1 MSDRC
6 DVSGKKV
13 KGFSVIMNHVEESNI
28 CSTCFDKLGGMKV
41 LKKYES
47 KNEVQQ
53 EREMYIT
60 KAKELSFPENVV
72 QSMELHFE
80 NKKKDIIS
88 KEEILQH
95 IVTTTPNLEGYKIE
109 EYLGIVA
116 DQCVL
121 GTGMFSGLDASI
133 ADLTGSESSA
143 YSEKL
148 DLARQAAQIRA
159 IRKSMKLGGNAIVG
173 ANLEFSVFPN
183 AMIGIIFKG
192 TAVKVKKIENE

>member
-6 DVSGKKV
+6 DVCGKKA
-13 KGFSVIMNHVEESNI
+13 KGFSVIMNHVQQSNI

-47 KNEVQQ
+47 KVDVE
-53 EREMYIT
+53 EDRKKYIA
-60 KAKELSFPENVV
+60 KAKELSFPENVI
-72 QSMELHFE
+72 QNMELHFE
-80 NKKKDIIS
+80 EKAKEVFS
-88 KEEILQH
+88 KEEILNYL
-95 IVTTTPNLEGYKIE
+95 VTTTPSLEGYKIE
-109 EYLGIVA
+109 QYLGIVA

-121 GTGMFSGLDASI
+121 GTGYFSGLDASI

-148 DLARQAAQIRA
+148 DIARQAAQIRA
-159 IRKSMKLGGNAIVG
+159 VKKAIKLGGNAIVG
-173 ANLEFSVFPN
+173 ANLELAVFPN

-192 TAVKVKKIENE
+192 TAVKVTKID

>member
-6 DVSGKKV
+6 DVCGRKV
-13 KGFSVIMNHVEESNI
+13 KGFSVIMNHVHESNI

-41 LKKYES
+41 LKKYEDHS
-47 KNEVQQ
+47 ELEK
-53 EREMYIT
+53 EREQYIA
-60 KAKELSFPENVV
+60 KAKELLFPENVIHN
-72 QSMELHFE
+72 MELHFE
-80 NKKKDIIS
+80 NKAKEIFS
-88 KEEILQH
+88 KEEILSY

-121 GTGMFSGLDASI
+121 GTGYFSGLDASI

-143 YSEKL
+143 YSQKL
-148 DLARQAAQIRA
+148 DIARQAAQIRA
-159 IRKSMKLGGNAIVG
+159 VKKAMKLGGNAIVG

-192 TAVKVKKIENE
+192 TAVKVRKLEE

>member
-6 DVSGKKV
+6 DVCGKKV
-13 KGFSVIMNHVEESNI
+13 KGFSVIMNHVHESDI

-41 LKKYES
+41 LKKYEN
-47 KNEVQQ
+47 KDEVKTD
-53 EREMYIT
+53 REIYIA
-60 KAKELSFPENVV
+60 KAKELSFPENVI
-72 QSMELHFE
+72 SNMEVHFE
-80 NKKKDIIS
+80 NKEREVIS
-88 KEEILQH
+88 KDEILKY

-116 DQCVL
+116 DQCML
-121 GTGMFSGLDASI
+121 GTGYFSGLDASI

-148 DLARQAAQIRA
+148 DIARQAAQIRA
-159 IRKSMKLGGNAIVG
+159 IKKSIKLGGNAIVG

-192 TAVKVKKIENE
+192 TSVKVRKIEGE

>member
-6 DVSGKKV
+6 DVCGKKV
-13 KGFSVIMNHVEESNI
+13 KGFSVIMNHVHESNI

-41 LKKYES
+41 LKKYEDHS
-47 KNEVQQ
+47 ELEE
-53 EREMYIT
+53 EREQYIA
-60 KAKELSFPENVV
+60 KAKELLFPENVI
-72 QSMELHFE
+72 QNMELHFE
-80 NKKKDIIS
+80 NKAKEIFS
-88 KEEILQH
+88 KEEILSY

-121 GTGMFSGLDASI
+121 GTGYFSGLDASI

-143 YSEKL
+143 YSQKL
-148 DLARQAAQIRA
+148 DIARQAAQIRA
-159 IRKSMKLGGNAIVG
+159 VKKAMKLGGNAIVG

-192 TAVKVKKIENE
+192 TAVKVRKLEE

>member
-6 DVSGKKV
+6 DVCGKKV
-13 KGFSVIMNHVEESNI
+13 KGFSVIMNHVHESNI

-41 LKKYES
+41 LKKYE
-47 KNEVQQ
+47 NHAEVEE
-53 EREMYIT
+53 EREKYIT
-60 KAKELSFPENVV
+60 KAKELLFPENVIKN
-72 QSMELHFE
+72 MELHFE
-80 NKKKDIIS
+80 NKAKEIYS
-88 KEEILQH
+88 KEEILNY

-121 GTGMFSGLDASI
+121 GTGYFSGLDASI

-143 YSEKL
+143 YSQKL
-148 DLARQAAQIRA
+148 DIARQAAQIRA
-159 IRKSMKLGGNAIVG
+159 VKKAMKLGGNAIVG
-173 ANLEFSVFPN
+173 ANLEFSIFPN

-192 TAVKVKKIENE
+192 TAVKLTKIDS